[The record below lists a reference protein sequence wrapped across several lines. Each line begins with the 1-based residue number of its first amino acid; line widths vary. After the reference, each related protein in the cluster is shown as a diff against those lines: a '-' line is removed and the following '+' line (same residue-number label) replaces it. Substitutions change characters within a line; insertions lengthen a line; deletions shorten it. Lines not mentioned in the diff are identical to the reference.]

1 MAQALLVLDVNNEI
15 VNADGKLGAGM
26 GLAAHAAS
34 RGVPA
39 KVRAAVDSARRS
51 GLVVAWAYP
60 DAKVLESFGVEPS
73 DEWGIAID
81 QEYGRPADGEV
92 VYAKQAVGAMS
103 DTALEADLRARGVDT
118 VLLCGVATTFVVAQT
133 AAEAIERGFAVKVL
147 EDCCSDAGDEEH
159 AAALAALPDGVD
171 VVASTAV
178 L

>member
-1 MAQALLVLDVNNEI
+1 MAHALLVLDVNNEI
-15 VNADGKLGAGM
+15 VNAEGKLGADM

-39 KVRAAVDSARRS
+39 KVRRAVESARAA
-51 GLVVAWAYP
+51 GVPVAWAYP
-60 DAKVLESFGVEPS
+60 DAKVLASFGVEPS
-73 DEWGIAID
+73 NEWGIAID
-81 QEYGRPADGEV
+81 AEYGEPADGET
-92 VYAKQAVGAMS
+92 VYAKQAVGAMT
-103 DTALEADLRARGVDT
+103 DTTLADDLRAISVDT
-118 VLLCGVATTFVVAQT
+118 VLLCGVATTYVVAQT

-171 VVASTAV
+171 VVDSASV